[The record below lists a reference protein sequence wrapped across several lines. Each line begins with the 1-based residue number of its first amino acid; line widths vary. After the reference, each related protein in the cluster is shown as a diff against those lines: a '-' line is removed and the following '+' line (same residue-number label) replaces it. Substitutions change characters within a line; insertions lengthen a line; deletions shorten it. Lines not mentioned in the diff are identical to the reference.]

1 MQQAHDF
8 LEEAATLAGLL
19 ENQSENVFDTVTL
32 FKSWTINDVI
42 GHLYMFDVAALKT
55 LESGQAFD
63 TFFAPISAGLNQG
76 KTLLETQYPFLG
88 DLRGRA
94 LFDTWLE
101 NTEILGEAYALADPK
116 LRVKWAGP
124 DMSALSSITA
134 RQMETWAHGHEVFD
148 CLGKSRVETD
158 RIENIVILGVNTF
171 GWSHKVQGLGV
182 PEQRPYLKLTA
193 PSGQIWEY
201 GDIDLQNAVIGSAV
215 SFAQVVTQTRNVA
228 DTDLKMTGYI
238 AQRWMETAQCFAG
251 GKELPPAQG
260 ARSVQ
265 QG

>member
-101 NTEILGEAYALADPK
+101 NTEILGQAYALADPK

-134 RQMETWAHGHEVFD
+134 RQMETWAHGHEIFD
-148 CLGKSRVETD
+148 ALGELRKEGD
-158 RIENIVILGVNTF
+158 RIKNICHLGVSTF
-171 GWSHKVQGLGV
+171 GWTFVNRKMEIPEPV
-182 PEQRPYLKLTA
+182 PFVELTA
-193 PSGQIWEY
+193 PSGQIWTWN
-201 GDIDLQNAVIGSAV
+201 DPASHTSVRGSAV
-215 SFAQVVTQTRNVA
+215 EFAQVVTQVRCFE
-228 DTDLKMTGYI
+228 DTNLEAIGPS
-238 AQRWMETAQCFAG
+238 AQLWMSLAQCFAG
-251 GKELPPAQG
+251 NPESPPAKGSRYQ
-260 ARSVQ
+260 V
-265 QG
+265 